1 MDNKKVVGLTKNVGF
16 QFSITKTCAVSIDA
30 AWDFLLSESGIA
42 IWLGS
47 INFDDFE
54 LNHPLT
60 TKAGIDAKITIFKPD
75 SHLRLAWKPAHWDNI
90 SFIEIRVLNN
100 KNRAKIGLLHMH
112 MLSVAQRDEVKTY
125 WTNVM
130 HRIHDALKYPSVCP

>member
-16 QFSITKTCAVSIDA
+16 QFSITKTCAVSVDA

-54 LNHPLT
+54 LNHALT
-60 TKAGIDAKITIFKPD
+60 TKAGIEAKITIFKPD

-90 SFIEIRVLNN
+90 SFIEIRVLTN
-100 KNRAKIGLLHMH
+100 KGRAKLGLLHTQM
-112 MLSVAQRDEVKTY
+112 MNIGQREEVKIY
-125 WTNVM
+125 WNEVFQQM
-130 HRIHDALKYPSVCP
+130 DKALRTA

>member
-16 QFSITKTCAVSIDA
+16 QFSITKTCAVSVDA

-42 IWLGS
+42 LWLGT

-54 LNHPLT
+54 LNRPLT
-60 TKAGIDAKITIFKPD
+60 TQAGIEAKITLFKAD

-90 SFIEIRVLNN
+90 SFIEIRVLTN
-100 KNRAKIGLLHMH
+100 KGRAKLGLLHTH
-112 MLSVAQRDEVKTY
+112 MINVGQREEVKAY
-125 WTNVM
+125 WSKIFQQMDN
-130 HRIHDALKYPSVCP
+130 ALKT